1 MAYIAKQT
9 ESIHTV
15 IVEDL
20 VEDVFGGSMHK
31 KRVESLANA
40 TIGVVTEKSLAIH
53 IIGQGLAQAK
63 DLSRKHCVKQ
73 VDRLLSNEKLNLNDC
88 FHEWIPYII
97 SDKEEIKISMD
108 WTEFDSDD
116 HSTLMISMIT
126 GHSRSTPLIWKTTIK
141 SKMKNKMNDLQYNLL
156 CQLKDHLPKHTKK
169 VTVVCDRGFG
179 DIKLFE
185 YIKQALGFD
194 YLIRLRE
201 NISITDKQGVEKKSK
216 KWVKKGGRAK
226 TIRDAYITGEKYK
239 VAKVVC
245 VKKPAMKEA
254 WILAMSDENITAT
267 QAIRLYGKRWGIET
281 SFRDI
286 KDYKFGMGMKHMH
299 TKSAL
304 RRDKL
309 FLVSALAI
317 AILTLL
323 GAVGDAAN
331 LERTIK
337 ANTVK
342 HRSYS
347 FFRQGCIY
355 YAMLPGMR
363 NEWFKPLM
371 HMFDKLLKEHGKL
384 KNILGIL

>member
-1 MAYIAKQT
+1 LYK
-9 ESIHTV
+9 
-15 IVEDL
+15 
-20 VEDVFGGSMHK
+20 
-31 KRVESLANA
+31 
-40 TIGVVTEKSLAIH
+40 
-53 IIGQGLAQAK
+53 
-63 DLSRKHCVKQ
+63 
-73 VDRLLSNEKLNLNDC
+73 KLNEEFNFDFDPCPYNDNPK
-88 FHEWIPYII
+88 FDGLSIEW
-97 SDKEEIKISMD
+97 
-108 WTEFDSDD
+108 
-116 HSTLMISMIT
+116 
-126 GHSRSTPLIWKTTIK
+126 GSRSFCNPP
-141 SKMKNKMNDLQYNLL
+141 Y
-156 CQLKDHLPKHTKK
+156 
-169 VTVVCDRGFG
+169 G
-179 DIKLFE
+179 
-185 YIKQALGFD
+185 
-194 YLIRLRE
+194 RE
-201 NISITDKQGVEKKSK
+201 IK

-267 QAIRLYGKRWGIET
+267 QAIRVYGKRWGIET

-286 KDYKFGMGMKHMH
+286 KDYKCGMGMKHMH

-323 GAVGDAAN
+323 GAAGDAAN

-371 HMFDKLLKEHGKL
+371 RMFDKLLKEHGKL
-384 KNILGIL
+384 KNILGMKPQEPDGTFGDSTEDEGMEEEDDG